1 MGIDTT
7 IHRVPRYVVG
17 VFFGLLLL
25 LGWFVFADYG
35 VSWDEVADRTNGQ
48 VSLRYAA
55 ELLTP
60 GWAARHP
67 VLQQAALI
75 QNSYDNDHG
84 VLFEFPLAWLD
95 VVRPGTDLR
104 TSFLLRHAAVF
115 LVSLGGIWA
124 LFRLATLRFRD
135 ERLGLLAAALLVLSP
150 RFFAESFYN
159 GKDLPFVMTFT
170 LSIYTLARLLER
182 PSWRR
187 AVVHGLV
194 TAAAV
199 DIRVLGLLLVPFTFT
214 LLGLQFWS
222 APTLP
227 GRHRLL
233 RAGLAYG
240 LTAVVAVVACWPFLW
255 ANPVRHLAIAY
266 YSISHYAWGG
276 SLLYLGHVIPA
287 KIIPW
292 HYALVWMSIT
302 IPLAYQAAAVVG
314 LAVVAW
320 GLVRQPWRALRTFD
334 GQLNLLLVG
343 WLVLPLAL
351 VMVLH
356 SAIYDGWRHLYF
368 VYPALLLF
376 TIEGGLAVARFG
388 QRHAGWRKLALG
400 LALLAGAEA
409 VLTAVRMV
417 RMHPHQQVYFSYL
430 TSQQAERLF
439 ERDYWALSYRQGLE
453 YLVARQPQ
461 GTILVDAAQ
470 STPLESNVAWL
481 APRDR
486 ARVVQTA
493 RGAGQYIITSY
504 RSISGAYPDTVGQE
518 VFAVRADGIKILSV
532 FKRPAA
538 SPSATR

>member
-159 GKDLPFVMTFT
+159 GKDLPFVVAFT
-170 LSIYTLARLLER
+170 LSIYTLARLLEQ

-187 AVVHGLV
+187 AVAHGLV

-222 APTLP
+222 APTLL

-287 KIIPW
+287 KTIPW

-302 IPLAYQAAAVVG
+302 IPLAYQAAAVIG

-320 GLVRQPWRALRTFD
+320 GLVRQPWRALRTFAGHLD
-334 GQLNLLLVG
+334 LLLVG

-376 TIEGGLAVARFG
+376 TIEAGLAVARFG

-439 ERDYWALSYRQGLE
+439 ERDYWSLSYRQGLE

>member
-1 MGIDTT
+1 
-7 IHRVPRYVVG
+7 
-17 VFFGLLLL
+17 
-25 LGWFVFADYG
+25 
-35 VSWDEVADRTNGQ
+35 
-48 VSLRYAA
+48 LRYAA

-159 GKDLPFVMTFT
+159 GKDLPFVVTFT
-170 LSIYTLARLLER
+170 LSIYTLARLLEQ

-187 AVVHGLV
+187 AVAHGLV

-287 KIIPW
+287 KTIPW

-302 IPLAYQAAAVVG
+302 IPLAYQAAAVIG

-320 GLVRQPWRALRTFD
+320 GLVRQPWRALRTFAGHLD
-334 GQLNLLLVG
+334 LLLVG

-439 ERDYWALSYRQGLE
+439 ERDYWSLSYRQGLE

>member
-532 FKRPAA
+532 FKRTAA
-538 SPSATR
+538 LPSTTR

>member
-1 MGIDTT
+1 
-7 IHRVPRYVVG
+7 
-17 VFFGLLLL
+17 LLLL
-25 LGWFVFADYG
+25 LGGFVFADYG
-35 VSWDEVADRTNGQ
+35 VSWDEAADRTNGQ

-67 VLQQAALI
+67 VLQQAPLI

-159 GKDLPFVMTFT
+159 GKDLTFVAAFT
-170 LSIYTLARLLER
+170 LGIYTLALLLER

-187 AVVHGLV
+187 AAVHGLV

-214 LLGLQFWS
+214 LLGLRYWH
-222 APTLP
+222 APTWPARRPLVW
-227 GRHRLL
+227 
-233 RAGLAYG
+233 AGLVYG
-240 LTAVVAVVACWPFLW
+240 LTAVVAVIACWPFLW

-266 YSISHYAWGG
+266 YSLSHYAWRG
-276 SLLYLGHVIPA
+276 SVLYLGHVLPA
-287 KIIPW
+287 KTIPW

-302 IPLAYQAAAVVG
+302 TPLAYQVAALVG
-314 LAVVAW
+314 LAVAAW
-320 GLVRQPWRALRTFD
+320 SLGRQPWHALRTFN
-334 GQLNLLLVG
+334 GQLDLLLAG

-356 SAIYDGWRHLYF
+356 SVIYDGWRHLYF

-376 TIEGGLAVARFG
+376 AIQGGLAIAKLG
-388 QRHAGWRKLALG
+388 QRHSGWRKLALG
-400 LALLAGAEA
+400 LGLVAGAEA
-409 VLTAVRMV
+409 VLTVVRMV

-430 TSQQAERLF
+430 TTSQAERLF
-439 ERDYWALSYRQGLE
+439 ERDYWAVAYRQGLE
-453 YLVARQPQ
+453 HLVALQPQ
-461 GTILVDAAQ
+461 GTILLDAAQ
-470 STPLESNVAWL
+470 ISPLESNVVWL
-481 APRDR
+481 TPADR

-493 RGAGQYIITSY
+493 RGAGHYFITSY
-504 RSISGAYPDTVGQE
+504 RSISGAYPDTLGQE
-518 VFAVRADGIKILSV
+518 VFAVRADGLKILSI
-532 FKRPAA
+532 FKRPATPHPIA
-538 SPSATR
+538 P